1 MIYIVGSIGSG
12 KSTLTKLLS
21 EDMRTN
27 SYYEDVNNGLIK
39 NMLEEFYSA
48 GAKSRKQVSAMLQVA
63 FLTFRYQQ
71 LKKAIKERNSVLDSS
86 LLSDYILA
94 TNLYNRGEMDEA
106 SYNVYLTLNQEMQ
119 SNVNGNQFNG
129 YPDLVVFLDISK
141 EHELEEIE
149 HRGRKIETVDPKL
162 VGYYH
167 SVNKAYKNWYKGFYQ
182 SKVIRIDR
190 DKLDFVNNPEDKN
203 TVLDVI
209 EQELVN
215 LGKLSREDFAVI
227 KNDRNTSIA
236 EDWKCPLRSS
246 YIDLYVDNK
255 LPLQEFHKLM
265 LQLNDEVNTKI
276 KEGKTIG
283 L

>member
-21 EDMRTN
+21 DDMRTK

-71 LKKAIKERNSVLDSS
+71 LKKALKERNSVLDSS

-119 SNVNGNQFNG
+119 SNVNGSQFNG

-141 EHELEEIE
+141 EHEIEEIK

-162 VGYYH
+162 VDYYH
-167 SVNKAYKNWYKGFYQ
+167 SVNKAYKDWYKGFYQ

-190 DKLDFVNNPEDKN
+190 DKLDFVNNSEDKN
-203 TVLDVI
+203 TVLNLI

-215 LGKLSREDFAVI
+215 LGKLSRAEFVII
-227 KNDRNTSIA
+227 KNIRNTSIA
-236 EDWKCPLRSS
+236 EDWKCPIRNN
-246 YIDLYVDNK
+246 YIDLYADNK

-265 LQLNDEVNTKI
+265 LQLNNEVDTKV
-276 KEGKTIG
+276 KEGTING